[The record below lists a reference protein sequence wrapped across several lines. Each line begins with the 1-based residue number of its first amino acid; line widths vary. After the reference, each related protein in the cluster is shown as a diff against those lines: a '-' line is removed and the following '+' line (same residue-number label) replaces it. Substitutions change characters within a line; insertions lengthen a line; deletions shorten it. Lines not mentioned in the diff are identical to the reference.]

1 MNRIGLL
8 GLFMQDRAARLVYE
22 QNWFARFVYVQD
34 RAASFVLEKLHFG
47 PNH

>member
-1 MNRIGLL
+1 
-8 GLFMQDRAARLVYE
+8 MQDRAARLVYA

-34 RAASFVLEKLHFG
+34 RAASFVLEKIHFG